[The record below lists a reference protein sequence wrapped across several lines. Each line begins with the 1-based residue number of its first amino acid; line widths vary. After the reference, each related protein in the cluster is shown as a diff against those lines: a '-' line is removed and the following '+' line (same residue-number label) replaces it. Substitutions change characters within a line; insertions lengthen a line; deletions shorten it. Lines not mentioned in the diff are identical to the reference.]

1 MQLMFSSRSVCI
13 GALPGL
19 GSVGK
24 VAADYLATALE
35 CEPVKSFFSSG
46 FPAQIMISEGLA
58 YLLRAELKAPKEIEG
73 LLIFSGDAQP
83 LEIREMY
90 CLAGEILEEARSRG
104 STDFITLAAYL
115 GEADNRVLGAASD
128 SDAARQLEEAGL
140 PLLRNGA
147 IGGLNGLLAG
157 LAPLYGMRGFCLLG
171 TTTGEDPVDL
181 RATRN
186 LLQTLLPLLGLD
198 ISLENLAF
206 EEHEEAD
213 QQEPDMNYR

>member
-1 MQLMFSSRSVCI
+1 MFSSRSVCI

-35 CEPVKSFFSSG
+35 CEVVKSFFSPG
-46 FPAQIMISEGLA
+46 FPAQVMVSDGLA
-58 YLLRAELKAPKEIEG
+58 YLLQAELKAPKEREG

-83 LEIREMY
+83 LEIEEMY
-90 CLAGEILEEARSRG
+90 CLAGEVLEEARSRG
-104 STDFITLAAYL
+104 STDFIALAAYL
-115 GEADNRVLGAASD
+115 GEAENSVLGAASD
-128 SDAARQLEEAGL
+128 PEGAKELEEAGL

-171 TTTGEDPVDL
+171 TTNGEDVVDL
-181 RATRN
+181 RATKN
-186 LLQTLLPLLGLD
+186 LLQTLLPLLDLD
-198 ISLENLAF
+198 ISLDNLTF
-206 EEHEEAD
+206 EEPEEAV

>member
-1 MQLMFSSRSVCI
+1 MFSSCSVCI

-24 VAADYLATALE
+24 VAADYLTTALE
-35 CEPVKSFFSSG
+35 CEPVKSFFSKG
-46 FPAQIMISEGLA
+46 FPAQIMVSDGLA
-58 YLLRAELKAPKEIEG
+58 YLLQAELKAPKDREG

-90 CLAGEILEEARSRG
+90 LLAGEVLEEARSRG
-104 STDFITLAAYL
+104 STDFIALAAYV
-115 GEADNRVLGAASD
+115 GEAENKVLGAASD
-128 SDAARQLEEAGL
+128 SDAARQLEAAGL
-140 PLLRNGA
+140 PLLRSGA

-171 TTTGEDPVDL
+171 TTTGEEPVDL

-186 LLQTLLPLLGLD
+186 LLQILLPLLDLD
-198 ISLENLAF
+198 ITLEDLPF
-206 EEHEEAD
+206 EELEEAV
-213 QQEPDMNYR
+213 QEEPDMNYR

>member
-1 MQLMFSSRSVCI
+1 MFSSRSVCI

-35 CEPVKSFFSSG
+35 CETVKSFFSPG
-46 FPAQIMISEGLA
+46 FPPQIVVSDGLA
-58 YLLRAELKAPKEIEG
+58 YLLQAELKAPKEREG

-83 LEIREMY
+83 LEIGEMY
-90 CLAGEILEEARSRG
+90 RLAGEVLEEARNRG
-104 STDFITLAAYL
+104 STDFIALAAYL
-115 GEADNRVLGAASD
+115 GEAESSVLGAASD
-128 SDAARQLEEAGL
+128 SEAARELEEAGL

-171 TTTGEDPVDL
+171 TTNGEEAVDL
-181 RATRN
+181 RATKN
-186 LLQTLLPLLGLD
+186 LLHALLPLLDLD

-206 EEHEEAD
+206 EGPEESVR
-213 QQEPDMNYR
+213 QEPDMNYR